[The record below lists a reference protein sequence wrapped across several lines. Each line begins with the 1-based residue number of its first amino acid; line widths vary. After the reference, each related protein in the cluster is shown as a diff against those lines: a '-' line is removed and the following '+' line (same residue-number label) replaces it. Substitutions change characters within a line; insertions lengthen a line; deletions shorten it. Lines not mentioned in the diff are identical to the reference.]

1 MGRIEGPLGI
11 HMPLLELE
19 AGLHHSGF
27 GEETKST
34 PITGVQ
40 SMAIVTS
47 HAFFGNDA
55 AGLEGNFS

>member
-1 MGRIEGPLGI
+1 
-11 HMPLLELE
+11 MPLLELE

-27 GEETKST
+27 GEEMKST